1 LSFFGTIF
9 AVNYRK
15 RGLPYNP
22 KLGLGLQNKRGGEVK
37 KLTTLIIICGIL
49 IAAPV
54 YKANLI
60 SESATMV
67 LLGVGLIVLSA
78 IGRKKV

>member
-1 LSFFGTIF
+1 LQLTIEKG
-9 AVNYRK
+9 VYLIIQNW
-15 RGLPYNP
+15 GLDY
-22 KLGLGLQNKRGGEVK
+22 KKKGGGEVK

>member
-1 LSFFGTIF
+1 
-9 AVNYRK
+9 
-15 RGLPYNP
+15 
-22 KLGLGLQNKRGGEVK
+22 VK